1 MNPPAQESAFAGYVA
16 ASGQYGDG
24 THVVRIEQGYEMGR
38 PSLLE
43 LTITISAG
51 SLTHASI
58 AGSAVVVTEG
68 TIDA

>member
-1 MNPPAQESAFAGYVA
+1 
-16 ASGQYGDG
+16 
-24 THVVRIEQGYEMGR
+24 MGR

-43 LTITISAG
+43 LTIQIGAG